1 MVMMRKNNYQPG
13 FALVIL
19 IWILS
24 LLSLMAASFTQTIRR
39 EISISNGLKANSNA
53 LALAET
59 WVMIA
64 GLMLKNP
71 NPQQRWIANGTI
83 YQANLTKGD
92 VRVRVFSET
101 GKVDINTAKDELLH
115 AVINY
120 SVKDINQQNALFDAI
135 VDWRDADDDPHPN
148 GAEVSQYKKIGL
160 SYQPS
165 NQPFQSLEE
174 LQLVLGMDEDIFNNM
189 QALITVYAEKPEIDY
204 GVASEELLRA
214 VLVEY
219 QNKNINDVALE
230 NQLKNRQQNQSSND
244 EVVENSEIYSL
255 IVETRIDD
263 NSTSVIE
270 TVIKPQNQQ
279 ANIILD
285 WRYGQKNKSLFDDKF
300 INQVVR
306 VENEFTY
313 NN

>member
-1 MVMMRKNNYQPG
+1 M
-13 FALVIL
+13 
-19 IWILS
+19 
-24 LLSLMAASFTQTIRR
+24 
-39 EISISNGLKANSNA
+39 
-53 LALAET
+53 
-59 WVMIA
+59 
-64 GLMLKNP
+64 
-71 NPQQRWIANGTI
+71 
-83 YQANLTKGD
+83 
-92 VRVRVFSET
+92 
-101 GKVDINTAKDELLH
+101 
-115 AVINY
+115 
-120 SVKDINQQNALFDAI
+120 
-135 VDWRDADDDPHPN
+135 
-148 GAEVSQYKKIGL
+148 
-160 SYQPS
+160 
-165 NQPFQSLEE
+165 QS
-174 LQLVLGMDEDIFNNM
+174 
-189 QALITVYAEKPEIDY
+189 LITVYAEKPEIDY

-244 EVVENSEIYSL
+244 EVVENSETYSL
-255 IVETRIDD
+255 VVETRIDD